1 MLEFTESLFNK
12 LKSIAETSSNEV
24 CGFILKSG
32 EIIELENIS
41 EDKKETWMIHPINYL
56 KYKKEIECIY
66 HSHPEGGEPS
76 PEDKIGCTR
85 INIPFLVISLP
96 NSLYYVT
103 PKEETCLQLDF
114 TDT

>member
-1 MLEFTESLFNK
+1 VLDFTENLFK
-12 LKSIAETSSNEV
+12 TLRDKAICTDEEI

-32 EIIELENIS
+32 EIIELENIA
-41 EDKKETWMIHPINYL
+41 EDKKETWMIHPLHFL

-76 PEDKIGCTR
+76 PEDKIGCKR

-96 NSLYYVT
+96 STLYYIT
-103 PKEETCLQLDF
+103 PKEETCLQFDF
-114 TDT
+114 MDI

>member
-1 MLEFTESLFNK
+1 VLDFTESLFNTLADK
-12 LKSIAETSSNEV
+12 ARKTEEEI

-41 EDKKETWMIHPINYL
+41 DNKKETWMINPLFYL
-56 KYKKEIECIY
+56 RYKKEIECIY

-85 INIPFLVISLP
+85 INIPFLVVSLP
-96 NSLYYVT
+96 STLYYIT
-103 PKEETCLQLDF
+103 PKEESCLQFDF
-114 TDT
+114 TDI